1 MRIQNGNVFL
11 WKGSLIENGIYQ
23 SKWEFQMKQNLVVK
37 IGFARKW
44 SELDPMWLVYEPCM
58 LLGSHWGCRLICPTI
73 IGSKSNNWTFRK
85 AFGCAPT
92 VTGPWRDPPWS
103 CDRICPIIGDPASLP
118 LPPSTNR
125 IKLGKH
131 CNRGIDKL
139 GIMTREKWNVYPRSW
154 CWGSDGTMSY
164 RVS

>member
-1 MRIQNGNVFL
+1 MYFCEKEVWLKMEYISQN
-11 WKGSLIENGIYQ
+11 EN
-23 SKWEFQMKQNLVVK
+23 SKWNRELVVK

-92 VTGPWRDPPWS
+92 VTGPWRLSLELWS
-103 CDRICPIIGDPASLP
+103 NLSNNWRPCITLLP
-118 LPPSTNR
+118 SFHKPHKTWKTLWSGNWQTWKNGR
-125 IKLGKH
+125 SILGT
-131 CNRGIDKL
+131 GAEDQQ
-139 GIMTREKWNVYPRSW
+139 
-154 CWGSDGTMSY
+154 
-164 RVS
+164 

>member
-1 MRIQNGNVFL
+1 MLLTNTLSRLIKKKFRRGKTALSWKSILIETMRIQNGNVFL

-23 SKWEFQMKQNLVVK
+23 SKWEFPMKQNLVVK

-44 SELDPMWLVYEPCM
+44 SELDPMWLVYKPCM

-92 VTGPWRDPPWS
+92 VTGPWRLSVELWS
-103 CDRICPIIGDPASLP
+103 NLSNNWRPCITP
-118 LPPSTNR
+118 PPSFHKPHKTW
-125 IKLGKH
+125 KTL
-131 CNRGIDKL
+131 
-139 GIMTREKWNVYPRSW
+139 
-154 CWGSDGTMSY
+154 
-164 RVS
+164 